1 MVFAGKRSGLNRY
14 CPVEF
19 LVVLDASL
27 CDMVEPMRLI
37 IRRRASGAHAKE
49 GLMVT
54 VKSRFGHLT
63 LETIT
68 FFLILGVL
76 SMIWPA
82 IIALF
87 LGVLLLLQWFSTEP
101 EVVMLVWA
109 EVENVPI
116 VVASFQRPGLPTIL
130 S

>member
-1 MVFAGKRSGLNRY
+1 
-14 CPVEF
+14 
-19 LVVLDASL
+19 
-27 CDMVEPMRLI
+27 
-37 IRRRASGAHAKE
+37 
-49 GLMVT
+49 MVT

-82 IIALF
+82 IIVLF
-87 LGVLLLLQWFSTEP
+87 LGAFLLLQWFSTEP

-116 VVASFQRPGLPTIL
+116 VVASIQRPGLPTTL
-130 S
+130 SYLA